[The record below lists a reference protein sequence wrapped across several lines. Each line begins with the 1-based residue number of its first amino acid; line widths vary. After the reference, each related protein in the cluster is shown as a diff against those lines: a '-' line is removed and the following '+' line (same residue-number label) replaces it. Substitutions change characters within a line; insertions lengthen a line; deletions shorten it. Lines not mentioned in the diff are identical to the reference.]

1 MLYFGKFAE
10 FSLTFF
16 KNVFVFIPPLFNKQ
30 SAAVNLSRLYL
41 NMNPVHFCWYSMK
54 SVIDCDSCRRNLT
67 RLAEGISLH
76 LSINTVFRPKTN
88 SQETHSMT
96 QFSLLSFLPN
106 RRASSASGQ
115 ENLQNCWWNKNGV
128 IFLHFHYIFCNFPP
142 ISSLIC
148 L

>member
-1 MLYFGKFAE
+1 MQILLGFGKFAE

-30 SAAVNLSRLYL
+30 SAGFLTVNLSRLYL
-41 NMNPVHFCWYSMK
+41 NNLNMSPLHFCWYSMK

-76 LSINTVFRPKTN
+76 LSINTVFRPKMN
-88 SQETHSMT
+88 SQETNSMT
-96 QFSLLSFLPN
+96 QFSLLSFWPN

-128 IFLHFHYIFCNFPP
+128 IFLHFH
-142 ISSLIC
+142 
-148 L
+148 